1 MFYTTLIMNE
11 KDSKSYSYW
20 LRENNK
26 KTLDVIQNKTEDLQ
40 TTQHLI
46 KQENKLEVCS
56 FVEKCITKAQKIS
69 DGECYE
75 EFNSNQEIF
84 EPSMFN
90 KTKVTIC

>member
-1 MFYTTLIMNE
+1 MFGKYL
-11 KDSKSYSYW
+11 KSYSYW
-20 LRENNK
+20 FGKNNK
-26 KTLDVIQNKTEDLQ
+26 KTADIIQNKIKDLQ
-40 TTQHLI
+40 ATEYL
-46 KQENKLEVCS
+46 NKHEKAIEVCS